1 MVQQHELSR
10 LSATRHHTMR
20 DNDDDEHP
28 ATTSRLHKRTLLKL
42 DTLLLPFLA
51 LLFLFNSL
59 DKSNIGNAESAHFT
73 TDIGLDKGDLNTAV
87 ALFFAFFVAL
97 QPAGAALGRKYGMVA
112 WVPTCMLLWGLST
125 MLHVWVKQRW
135 QLYTLRIVIGCLEAG
150 FYPVTVSYL
159 SLFYTR
165 FEFGRRLSLFYGQAA
180 VGGAL
185 GGIISYFVFKH
196 FPDQRG
202 DKSEGA
208 SQWHSWQV
216 LFLLEGSLTVIV
228 ALVGYFWLPHSVET
242 AWFLTPE
249 ERRYASSRVVRDRAA
264 QEGSATCS
272 KHRDSNSFSPTSAA
286 DEESHGLLN
295 PAPASPSHRKATLDD
310 RGLTPHDILS
320 ALSSPLVWH
329 LLACN
334 ILSAIPVYAFSVFL
348 PLVLAPLTGHKAS
361 PSLLNLLTAPPHI
374 CGAITLYLF
383 ASYSDRHRT
392 RLRPIL
398 LGLGIMVTGLSLV
411 VVLPTT
417 WAVPRYLS
425 LNILISGA
433 YIASP
438 LTVAWISGNTPSPGK
453 RALMLG
459 INGWGNLA
467 GVISAM
473 LFRPQYAETGYIVPF
488 FWTLLSVAAAAGGY
502 VLFLRNLSSENA
514 RRRAL
519 VHEWDPE
526 ERESERSEGT
536 GPLVV
541 ERRWLAGVIAALR
554 KSEVSPSV
562 VAWLEDATLG
572 GREGDEKMTFEYG
585 L

>member
-1 MVQQHELSR
+1 
-10 LSATRHHTMR
+10 MR
-20 DNDDDEHP
+20 ENDDDEQHN
-28 ATTSRLHKRTLLKL
+28 TTSRLHKRTLLKL

-73 TDIGLDKGDLNTAV
+73 TDIGLNKGDLNTAV
-87 ALFFAFFVAL
+87 ALFFAFFVTL

-135 QLYTLRIVIGCLEAG
+135 QLFTLRIVIGCLEAG

-185 GGIISYFVFKH
+185 GGIISFFVFQH
-196 FPDQRG
+196 FPDRH
-202 DKSEGA
+202 GA
-208 SQWHSWQV
+208 DPDIESRWHSWQV
-216 LFLLEGSLTVIV
+216 LFLIEGGLTVIV
-228 ALVGYFWLPHSVET
+228 ALVGYVWLPHSVET
-242 AWFLTPE
+242 AWFLTPD
-249 ERRYASSRVVRDRAA
+249 ERRYASTRVLKDRLA
-264 QEGSATCS
+264 QEGSTSSS
-272 KHRDSNSFSPTSAA
+272 KHRDSNSFSPTSTI
-286 DEESHGLLN
+286 DEESRGLLH
-295 PAPASPSHRKATLDD
+295 PTTASGSRAAATLDD
-310 RGLTPHDILS
+310 RGLTPRDLLS
-320 ALSSPLVWH
+320 AISSPLAWH

-348 PLVLAPLTGHKAS
+348 PLVLAPLTGNKAS

-398 LGLGIMVTGLSLV
+398 AGLGIMVTGLTLV
-411 VVLPTT
+411 VVLPRA
-417 WAVPRYLS
+417 WAVPRYVS
-425 LNILISGA
+425 LNVLISGA

-467 GVISAM
+467 GVISAF
-473 LFRPQYAETGYIVPF
+473 LFRPKYAESGYFVPF
-488 FWTLLSVAAAAGGY
+488 FWTLVSVALAAGGY
-502 VLFLRNLSSENA
+502 VLFLRNLTQENA
-514 RRRAL
+514 RRSAIIN
-519 VHEWDPE
+519 EWDSE
-526 ERESERSEGT
+526 ERENERTDGT
-536 GPLVV
+536 GPLKQHH
-541 ERRWLAGVIAALR
+541 RIANGLIRVLKRTAHLD
-554 KSEVSPSV
+554 KL
-562 VAWLEDATLG
+562 VAWFEEATQG
-572 GREGDEKMTFEYG
+572 GRQGDEKMTFEYG

>member
-1 MVQQHELSR
+1 M
-10 LSATRHHTMR
+10 
-20 DNDDDEHP
+20 
-28 ATTSRLHKRTLLKL
+28 
-42 DTLLLPFLA
+42 
-51 LLFLFNSL
+51 
-59 DKSNIGNAESAHFT
+59 
-73 TDIGLDKGDLNTAV
+73 
-87 ALFFAFFVAL
+87 
-97 QPAGAALGRKYGMVA
+97 
-112 WVPTCMLLWGLST
+112 
-125 MLHVWVKQRW
+125 
-135 QLYTLRIVIGCLEAG
+135 
-150 FYPVTVSYL
+150 
-159 SLFYTR
+159 
-165 FEFGRRLSLFYGQAA
+165 FYGQAA

-196 FPDQRG
+196 FPAQRG
-202 DKSEGA
+202 DSEDGG

-216 LFLLEGSLTVIV
+216 LFLLEGSLTVVV

-249 ERRYASSRVVRDRAA
+249 ERRYASSRVVKDRAA
-264 QEGSATCS
+264 QEGSATS
-272 KHRDSNSFSPTSAA
+272 TKHRDSNSFSPTSTT
-286 DEESHGLLN
+286 DEESRGLLN
-295 PAPASPSHRKATLDD
+295 PTTASPSERRATLDD
-310 RGLTPHDILS
+310 RGITPHDILS

-348 PLVLAPLTGHKAS
+348 PLVLAPLTGNKAS
-361 PSLLNLLTAPPHI
+361 PSLLNLLTAPPHV

-383 ASYSDRHRT
+383 ASYSDRHRI

-459 INGWGNLA
+459 VNGWGNFA

-473 LFRPQYAETGYIVPF
+473 LFRPQYADSGYIVPF

-502 VLFLRNLSSENA
+502 VLFLRNLSRENA

-519 VHEWDPE
+519 VHEWDAE

-541 ERRWLAGVIAALR
+541 ERRWLARLVAVLR
-554 KSEVSPSV
+554 KSDVSPRL
-562 VAWLEDATLG
+562 VAWLEEATLG